1 MRSGATKRLLGSVL
15 EACVL
20 AGCLFVLCALGVAKE
35 VGLVAEVVVDHM
47 VRILAR
53 HFVVTWLD
61 GR

>member
-1 MRSGATKRLLGSVL
+1 VL

-53 HFVVTWLD
+53 HFIVTWLN